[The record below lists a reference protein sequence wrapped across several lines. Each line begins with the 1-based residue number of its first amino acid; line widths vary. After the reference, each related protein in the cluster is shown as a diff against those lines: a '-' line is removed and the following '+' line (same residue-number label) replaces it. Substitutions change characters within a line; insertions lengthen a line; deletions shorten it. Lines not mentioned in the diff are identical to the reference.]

1 MVKTS
6 NYVVELI
13 NKGSEFATE
22 IDRFTWTK
30 EEVDKYWD
38 EQVMIWLNDGLRV
51 GSKLILRNEK
61 TNKIVK
67 EEIKRW

>member
-22 IDRFTWTK
+22 VGRFTWTK

-38 EQVMIWLNDGLRV
+38 EQVMIWLNDDNVEIG
-51 GSKLILRNEK
+51 GKLILRNEK

-67 EEIKRW
+67 EAIK

>member
-22 IDRFTWTK
+22 VGRFTWTK

-38 EQVMIWLNDGLRV
+38 EQVMIWLDDDNVRV

-67 EEIKRW
+67 EAIK

>member
-38 EQVMIWLNDGLRV
+38 EQVMIWLDDDNVRV

-67 EEIKRW
+67 EAIK

>member
-1 MVKTS
+1 MVKAS

-13 NKGSEFATE
+13 NKGSEFAIE
-22 IDRFTWTK
+22 VNRFTWTK

>member
-30 EEVDKYWD
+30 EEVDKY
-38 EQVMIWLNDGLRV
+38 
-51 GSKLILRNEK
+51 
-61 TNKIVK
+61 
-67 EEIKRW
+67 

>member
-6 NYVVELI
+6 NYVVEILNEGCEI
-13 NKGSEFATE
+13 ATE

-30 EEVDKYWD
+30 EEVNKYWD
-38 EQVMIWLNDGLRV
+38 EQIIIWLDDNVKV
-51 GSKLILRNEK
+51 GSKLILRDEK
-61 TNKIVK
+61 TNKIVR

>member
-22 IDRFTWTK
+22 VGRFTWTK